1 MLSGQAEKKPK
12 FLSGRS
18 AVVWS
23 RHYSA
28 HDNDRCDCEQLEE
41 VLGRVPGAQRMV
53 RASRVLGGKWQVVG
67 REGGMLWGAAVLR
80 TMPPGTRA
88 ASRSIAQPH

>member
-1 MLSGQAEKKPK
+1 MLSGQAERKPK

-28 HDNDRCDCEQLEE
+28 HDNDRCDCEQLAE
-41 VLGRVPGAQRMV
+41 VLGRIPGAQRMV
-53 RASRVLGGKWQVVG
+53 RGRGG
-67 REGGMLWGAAVLR
+67 
-80 TMPPGTRA
+80 
-88 ASRSIAQPH
+88 

>member
-1 MLSGQAEKKPK
+1 MLRGLEPTSRRLGPSLALNLPRPPSSTPQEWMLSGQAERKPK

-28 HDNDRCDCEQLEE
+28 HDNDRCDCEQLAE
-41 VLGRVPGAQRMV
+41 VLGRIPGAQRMV
-53 RASRVLGGKWQVVG
+53 RGRGG
-67 REGGMLWGAAVLR
+67 
-80 TMPPGTRA
+80 
-88 ASRSIAQPH
+88 